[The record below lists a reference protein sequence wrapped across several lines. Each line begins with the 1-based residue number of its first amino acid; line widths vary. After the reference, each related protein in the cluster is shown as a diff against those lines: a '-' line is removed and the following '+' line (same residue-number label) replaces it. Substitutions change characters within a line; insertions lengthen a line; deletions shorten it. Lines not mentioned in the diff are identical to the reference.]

1 MPQNEKDT
9 NSAIVCVLEARRQNE
24 KDTNSAIVC
33 VLEAAAKPRRR
44 PQKQTLAG
52 FHAENCRMVHATPW
66 LRNGLLVVGVSAGV
80 SACLLVGR
88 ACALWAQLAVKTK
101 RHELSHSLCPGSGS
115 KATSTAAKTN
125 IRWFSHRKLRHGSRR
140 PVAKNRII
148 AVGVSAG
155 VSACSLVGRTFSRHR
170 FYFQ

>member
-1 MPQNEKDT
+1 M
-9 NSAIVCVLEARRQNE
+9 SAFFVLEAAPKPRRQPQKQTFAGFHTENCRMDHAAPWLRTGSSLWGLVRGSARVRLWGAPVPYGRSSPSKR

-66 LRNGLLVVGVSAGV
+66 LRSGLLVAGVSAGV

-101 RHELSHSLCPGSGS
+101 
-115 KATSTAAKTN
+115 KT
-125 IRWFSHRKLRHGSRR
+125 
-140 PVAKNRII
+140 
-148 AVGVSAG
+148 
-155 VSACSLVGRTFSRHR
+155 RT
-170 FYFQ
+170 QP